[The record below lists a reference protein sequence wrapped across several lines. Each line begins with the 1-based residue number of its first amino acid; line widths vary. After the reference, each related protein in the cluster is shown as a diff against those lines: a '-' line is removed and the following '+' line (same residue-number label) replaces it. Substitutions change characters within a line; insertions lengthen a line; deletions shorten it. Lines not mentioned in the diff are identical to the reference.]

1 MILAT
6 EQNNKAN
13 NTNDETIL
21 SARIHEYRK
30 PLTIDRIAKPIV
42 NSGEQVLLRVGAVG
56 LCHSDLHLINGEW
69 KDVIPVPLPITPGH
83 EVAGWVEEIGDS
95 VPQGLLEKGD
105 LVVVFGGWGCGV
117 CVHCKGGEEQLC
129 NYPTWPGFSSLD
141 GGYSESIL
149 IPSYRF
155 LIRVDKKYGLKP
167 EELAPLTDAGLT
179 PYRAIKKVKHI
190 LDPGTSIAVVGIGGL
205 GSYAIQYAKLLA
217 PNSNTIAIDVNDD
230 KLELAEKLGVA
241 DYTLNSKK
249 TQDIKSEAYK
259 ITDGKGVSAVI
270 DCVGA
275 EETIRESASILGK
288 RGVLVIVGLFGP
300 EIRMPLVPSVI
311 SEYQVMCSL
320 WGNYNELREVI
331 ELAKKRKIK
340 HSIEKF
346 SLNKINEALD
356 SLRAGQ
362 IIGRGVVI
370 P

>member
-1 MILAT
+1 MTSAA
-6 EQNNKAN
+6 EQSNNIHSD
-13 NTNDETIL
+13 NDETIL
-21 SARIHEYRK
+21 SARIHEYQK

-42 NSGEQVLLRVGAVG
+42 GSGEQVLLRVGAAG

-69 KDVIPVPLPITPGH
+69 KDLIPVPLPLTPGH
-83 EVAGWVEEIGDS
+83 EVAGWIEEIGSS

-105 LVVVFGGWGCGV
+105 LVAVFGGWGCGV

-129 NYPTWPGFSSLD
+129 NYPAWPGFSSFD
-141 GGYSESIL
+141 GGYSERIL
-149 IPSYRF
+149 VPSYRF

-179 PYRAIKKVKHI
+179 PYRAIKKIKHI

-217 PNSNTIAIDVNDD
+217 PSSSTIAIDVDD
-230 KLELAEKLGVA
+230 HKLELAEKLGAA

-249 TQDIKSEAYK
+249 TQDIRSEIYK
-259 ITDGKGVSAVI
+259 ITEGIGVSAVI

-275 EETIRESASILGK
+275 ENTIRESARILSK
-288 RGVLVIVGLFGP
+288 CGVLVIVGLFGP

-311 SEYQVMCSL
+311 NEYKIQCSL

-331 ELAKKRKIK
+331 ELAKKHKIK
-340 HSIEKF
+340 HSIQKF
-346 SLNKINEALD
+346 SLDEINEALD
-356 SLRAGQ
+356 LLRAGQ
-362 IIGRGVVI
+362 IIGRGVLI